1 MAAEDERG
9 TRVSQLSFPGGPGPG
24 GEAGPGE
31 PLPTGPGERTGLRPQ
46 PLLQL
51 QPDRGGAPGE
61 EQTAGRTAG

>member
-9 TRVSQLSFPGGPGPG
+9 TRISQLSFPGSQEPG

-31 PLPTGPGERTGLRPQ
+31 PLLAGLGERTSLLLQ

-51 QPDRGGAPGE
+51 QPD
-61 EQTAGRTAG
+61 